1 MVWGDYGGV
10 LSEAWSRVSVEVCY
24 VKHGLED
31 EIVVVYKI
39 QLGEYLHCKGNSSAF
54 IISCVCV
61 CVCMCACVC
70 MCGHVCVH
78 VFVQVCVCLCV
89 CVCVC
94 VCVWCVCVCWCVCDA
109 LLHRNVLCEWSGVTM
124 EVCYVKHGLGCLWRC
139 AM

>member
-1 MVWGDYGGV
+1 MLCEAWSGVTGGV

-54 IISCVCV
+54 IISCVCLCV
-61 CVCMCACVC
+61 CVYVCMCVHVWACVCACVC
-70 MCGHVCVH
+70 ASVCV
-78 VFVQVCVCLCV
+78 FV

-94 VCVWCVCVCWCVCDA
+94 VCGVCVCVGVCVTPCFT
-109 LLHRNVLCEWSGVTM
+109 EM
-124 EVCYVKHGLGCLWRC
+124 CYVNGLG
-139 AM
+139 